1 MRSLRLLGISALF
14 LSACDEVIFQVP
26 SGDASIARDTGVTRL
41 DLGFTDASEPSDVG
55 PTPDAGFPDG
65 GFPDA
70 QVGVDAEG
78 PDAFVPDQGAP
89 DAGSVDTG
97 PCAFETLGP
106 ADRDRVIV
114 VGHNQ
119 TVTDI
124 RSLTLTA
131 AGTIVDNGTRLNI
144 QERFG
149 RAEFTPSG
157 ELLLVL
163 TEDGTLMSVAVNGA
177 ASLMIIDQVSL
188 PGASYGDLRLSETGR
203 EAWIVGFNSNT
214 GADKAGLATV
224 AVGCDGELTVDE
236 GVFRE
241 YPLSQSMAVLPG
253 DQRAVY
259 LGGGVDFF
267 QPMDPNET
275 RILQRSGRGWTETA
289 GFNLFD
295 GDSVD
300 ALRVALSPDG
310 RTLVIPNGSAF
321 SSFGSTITIV
331 DVDFQTN
338 TLAVANTLTVD
349 PAQPDRALDDAREAI
364 FSPDGETAL
373 VTQFSRNR
381 VQVLSKPGATWQIS
395 QTVTGIGLAEQMAM
409 VKRGSLSGRTYLPS
423 IDTDGPLNIAV
434 LQVTGAGQ
442 VQNLGQFDLGDGSP
456 NAPTGIAIT
465 P

>member
-1 MRSLRLLGISALF
+1 MRALRLLGLSAL
-14 LSACDEVIFQVP
+14 LLAACDEAVFQVP
-26 SGDASIARDTGVTRL
+26 GGDAGVPRDTGVTRL
-41 DLGFTDASEPSDVG
+41 DV
-55 PTPDAGFPDG
+55 GFPDASAPPTDAG
-65 GFPDA
+65 PLPDADAPDAAGPDA
-70 QVGVDAEG
+70 QVGPDAQA
-78 PDAFVPDQGAP
+78 PDAFVPDSGAP
-89 DAGSVDTG
+89 DAGAVDSG

-131 AGTIVDNGTRLNI
+131 AGTILNNGTRLNI

-163 TEDGTLMSVAVNGA
+163 TEEGTLMSVAVNGA
-177 ASLMIIDQVSL
+177 ASMTIVDQVSL

-241 YPLSQSMAVLPG
+241 YPLSQSMAVRAG
-253 DQRAVY
+253 DQRAVF

-300 ALRVALSPDG
+300 ALRIALSPDG
-310 RTLVIPNGSAF
+310 QTLVIPNGSPF

-331 DVDFQTN
+331 NVDFQSN
-338 TLAVANTLTVD
+338 TLAVANTITGV
-349 PAQPDRALDDAREAI
+349 DDAREAI
-364 FSPDGETAL
+364 FSPDGATAL
-373 VTQFSRNR
+373 VTQFSTNR

-409 VKRGSLSGRTYLPS
+409 VKRGSLSGRVYLPS
-423 IDTDGPLNIAV
+423 IDASGPLNIAV
-434 LQVTGAGQ
+434 LQITGPGQ
-442 VQNLGQFDLGDGSP
+442 VQDLGQFDLGNGSP
-456 NAPTGIAIT
+456 NAPTGIAIM